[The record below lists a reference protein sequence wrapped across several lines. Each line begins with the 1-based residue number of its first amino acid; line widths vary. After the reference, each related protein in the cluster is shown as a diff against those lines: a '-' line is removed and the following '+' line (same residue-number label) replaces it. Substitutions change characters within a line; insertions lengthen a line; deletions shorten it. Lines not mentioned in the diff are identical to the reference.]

1 MTDTT
6 TLRPDDIETDA
17 DTPSTRLD
25 RQADALL
32 EDSSFAPRPLRRAV
46 REDASELRAWGR
58 ERAGRVREAVEGEP
72 VKATLYALGA
82 GVLIGLLLR
91 R

>member
-1 MTDTT
+1 MTDTA
-6 TLRPDDIETDA
+6 LRPDDIEIGV
-17 DTPSTRLD
+17 DTPSARLD

-32 EDSSFAPRPLRRAV
+32 EDASFSPRPLRRAV
-46 REDASELRAWGR
+46 REDAAEFRAWGR
-58 ERAGRVREAVEGEP
+58 ERAGQVREAVEGEP